1 MPKVKF
7 YAVKVGREGPKI
19 YESWNDCKANT
30 AGFPGSTHKSF
41 PSRREAED
49 WLKVPVPYAQ
59 AAPKTLSGTQRFH
72 PITAGRRHLGSIP
85 PKATPS
91 TSSAAPE
98 EGESVDFGADFIP
111 LEPQAPDVKLSPEQA
126 AVLNKVKSGKSI
138 FFTGSAGTGKSVL
151 LREIIRTL
159 GGNNSHSLA
168 ITASTGIAAVNIG
181 GTTLH
186 SWAGIGLGLEPAK
199 NLAGKF
205 LGQGKFRPVLDRWRA
220 VKYLIIDEVSM
231 LDGALFDTLETI
243 ARLVRR
249 NDKPFGGIQLILSGD
264 FCQLP
269 PVPNAGKDGQKVPV
283 AFAFEAESWDR
294 CVGRPITL
302 TKVFRQKDQQFANML
317 NAMRF
322 GNLKPEIVEVFQG
335 LSRPVEYDDGI
346 MPTELFPTR
355 AEVSNANRTRLDAL
369 PGRPLLYPAC
379 DIPGTNSNGQPVHLD
394 AMTRLL
400 ERLVVPKEVILKV
413 DAQVMLVK
421 NLLQGELVNGSVGR
435 VTRFASV
442 KDTAKTNLGAI
453 LNPEDKTAKA
463 EIQTES
469 ERLWPMVRF
478 TNGREML
485 CVPAEFTVNNA
496 QGGMEASRVQVPLI
510 HAWALS
516 VHKSQGQTLDRVK
529 VDLRRTFEKGQ
540 AYVALS
546 RATNMDHLQVLN
558 FDASK
563 VVAHPRVI
571 SWYQDLELKHEAF
584 HVDEFDEDE
593 MDDEEA
599 IAAYHSF

>member
-85 PKATPS
+85 PRATPS
-91 TSSAAPE
+91 TSSAAPD
-98 EGESVDFGADFIP
+98 EGESVDFGADVIP
-111 LEPQAPDVKLSPEQA
+111 LEPQTPDVKLSPEQA

-159 GGNNSHSLA
+159 GGNNSRSLA

-205 LGQGKFRPVLDRWRA
+205 LGQGKFRP
-220 VKYLIIDEVSM
+220 
-231 LDGALFDTLETI
+231 
-243 ARLVRR
+243 
-249 NDKPFGGIQLILSGD
+249 LILSGD

-379 DIPGTNSNGQPVHLD
+379 DIPGTNSNGQPVHFD
-394 AMTRLL
+394 AMARLL

-421 NLLQGELVNGSVGR
+421 NMLQGELVNGSVGR

-463 EIQTES
+463 EIQTEK
-469 ERLWPMVRF
+469 
-478 TNGREML
+478 
-485 CVPAEFTVNNA
+485 FTVNNA

-558 FDASK
+558 FDASQ

>member
-19 YESWNDCKANT
+19 YESWNDCKTNT

-41 PSRREAED
+41 ASRREAED
-49 WLKVPVPYAQ
+49 WLKIPVPYAQ
-59 AAPKTLSGTQRFH
+59 AAPKTLSGTHRFH
-72 PITAGRRHLGSIP
+72 PITAGRRHLGSMP

-91 TSSAAPE
+91 TSSAPH
-98 EGESVDFGADFIP
+98 EGDGFENGADFIP
-111 LEPQAPDVKLSPEQA
+111 LEPQTPNVKLSPEQA
-126 AVLNKVKSGKSI
+126 AVLNTVKNGKSI

-159 GGNNSHSLA
+159 GGSNSPSLA

-205 LGQGKFRPVLDRWRA
+205 LGQGKFRPVLDRWRV

-249 NDKPFGGIQLILSGD
+249 NEEPFGGIQLILSGD

-269 PVPNAGKDGQKVPV
+269 PVPNTGKDGQQVPV

-322 GNLKPEIVEVFQG
+322 GNLKPEIVEVFQS

-355 AEVSNANRTRLDAL
+355 SEVANANRTRLNAL

-379 DIPGTNSNGQPVHLD
+379 DVPGTNSNGQPIHPD
-394 AMTRLL
+394 AMARLL

-453 LNPEDKTAKA
+453 LNPDDKAAKA
-463 EIQTES
+463 EIQTDS
-469 ERLWPMVRF
+469 ERLWPM
-478 TNGREML
+478 GE
-485 CVPAEFTVNNA
+485 
-496 QGGMEASRVQVPLI
+496 MEASRVQIPLI

-558 FDASK
+558 FNASK

-584 HVDEFDEDE
+584 HVDEFEDE